1 MIVVTGDMGA
11 GKSALLRKFCKPDQ
25 SWESMD
31 HQATIGVDYVR
42 KPLNVEGRSIM
53 LQSWDTAGQ
62 ERFRTIT
69 TSYYRAAMG
78 AIICFDCTSEQ
89 SLKNVKNWIKDF
101 REKAKQGAPILLVAT
116 KLDLTD
122 SGVDASRSGGQ
133 GETSQS
139 GSSGEAAS

>member
-1 MIVVTGDMGA
+1 MIVVTGDSGV
-11 GKSALLRKFCKPDQ
+11 GKSALLRKFCKPEQ

-42 KPLNVEGRSIM
+42 KPLQVEGRSIM

-78 AIICFDCTSEQ
+78 AIICFDCTSDQ

-116 KLDLTD
+116 KQDLKESEVES
-122 SGVDASRSGGQ
+122 SGAGAQ
-133 GETSQS
+133 GETS
-139 GSSGEAAS
+139 